1 MVRSVPGFSVC
12 DGGLIID
19 LSRMRGVRVDAP
31 RQTVRAEGGVTWE
44 DFDHVT
50 HAAEMAQRR
59 LERRI

>member
-12 DGGLIID
+12 GGGLMID
-19 LSRMRGVRVDAP
+19 LSRTWGVRVDAH

-44 DFDHVT
+44 AFDHVT

>member
-1 MVRSVPGFSVC
+1 MVRSVPIFC
-12 DGGLIID
+12 LRRRPLMID
-19 LSRMRGVRVDAP
+19 LSRTSGVRVDAP

>member
-1 MVRSVPGFSVC
+1 M
-12 DGGLIID
+12 ID
-19 LSRMRGVRVDAP
+19 LSRTSGVRVDAP